1 MVASFDLNFQSRRNV
16 IEYLTLSRFYFE
28 IDGKTQLLIAK
39 ASGIAISIETT
50 DQSKPIGST
59 KGAGGGARTQTQATP
74 TGVST
79 SNLTLEFVSTAD
91 NNTLLDWY
99 LRCHPKPRDGGPR
112 RQMEQRL
119 SCSLVFY
126 NQDGTEGAR
135 WNVVDA
141 VPAKYKTTKVS
152 ADSNE
157 LFRET
162 IDIAHAGLVRVNVA
176 RSGGR

>member
-1 MVASFDLNFQSRRNV
+1 MVASFDLGYQSQRSP
-16 IEYLTLSRFYFE
+16 IEYLTYSRFYFE
-28 IDGKTQLLIAK
+28 VDGMVQLLIAK
-39 ASGIAISIETT
+39 ASGVAVSLEVT

-79 SNLTLEFVSTAD
+79 ANVTLEFVSTND
-91 NNTLLDWY
+91 NSGLLEWY

-119 SCSLVFY
+119 ACSLVIY

-135 WNVVDA
+135 WNLRDA
-141 VPAKYKTTKVS
+141 IPAKYKTTKVA
-152 ADSNE
+152 ADANE
-157 LFRET
+157 LFKET
-162 IDIAHAGLVRVNVA
+162 VEIAHAGLIRVNV
-176 RSGGR
+176 S